1 MIRHLIGQSGASY
14 RNCQYCNI
22 SAICRLNALV
32 DRIVSAQRQIMLLI
46 IDTMVSAII
55 TGAITLNEKNP
66 KKRDA
71 RFSMKAMPLRN
82 SAYFTSVVRR
92 LITCNSSSMVA
103 RRESSILLLS
113 SIDDIARIN
122 PASLVYRK
130 FSAIIAREM
139 VGNNVPTATR
149 VIRSLSL

>member
-1 MIRHLIGQSGASY
+1 
-14 RNCQYCNI
+14 
-22 SAICRLNALV
+22 
-32 DRIVSAQRQIMLLI
+32 
-46 IDTMVSAII
+46 
-55 TGAITLNEKNP
+55 
-66 KKRDA
+66 
-71 RFSMKAMPLRN
+71 MKAMLLRN

>member
-1 MIRHLIGQSGASY
+1 
-14 RNCQYCNI
+14 
-22 SAICRLNALV
+22 
-32 DRIVSAQRQIMLLI
+32 
-46 IDTMVSAII
+46 
-55 TGAITLNEKNP
+55 
-66 KKRDA
+66 
-71 RFSMKAMPLRN
+71 MKAMPLRN

-92 LITCNSSSMVA
+92 LITCNSSSMAA
-103 RRESSILLLS
+103 RRVSSILLLS

-122 PASLVYRK
+122 PARLVYRK